1 MPWQFKGIFLI
12 VFHYFWQH
20 PSPPLSF
27 NSSPYLHR
35 PKEQRGKKAL
45 CLGAYCDHEWDTHW
59 PNHHGILKQDSSVGG
74 FNFFNN
80 KCKSSWEEGTLW
92 IRRSQFPPVLKT
104 AVPSGLTAIPIHFK
118 AYYTHQTQLLFPY
131 FLGQNIHIAS
141 IDMNFHGKSQ
151 FILLPELKDTKASL
165 SSSSFPP
172 LPPLILPIWQIRQ
185 NLT

>member
-80 KCKSSWEEGTLW
+80 NCKSSWEEGTLW

-104 AVPSGLTAIPIHFK
+104 AVPSGLTASH
-118 AYYTHQTQLLFPY
+118 TNSLQGLLHSPNTASVSLFSWTKHPHCLHRHELSWQKSIY
-131 FLGQNIHIAS
+131 SPSRAEGHKSFTFFFL
-141 IDMNFHGKSQ
+141 F
-151 FILLPELKDTKASL
+151 
-165 SSSSFPP
+165 SSSSSSYFT
-172 LPPLILPIWQIRQ
+172 
-185 NLT
+185 NLTN